1 MANAMN
7 PATRGA
13 APAARLTGLQEHSEM
28 GRLSRVAQ
36 GIGNRLGV
44 ARDRAEERADWEVS
58 QAGAAYEHADEEL
71 NPVDRDKSVMHNMIG
86 GAITFGMALMIIV
99 LMALVTGY
107 FATEVPSEGAF
118 NESIDT
124 AVDIGGTGFIIFAVT
139 LLAVPVVALIGY
151 FMRSGLGGFMGGG
164 GMGR

>member
-1 MANAMN
+1 MATAMN

-13 APAARLTGLQEHSEM
+13 APADRLTGPQEHSEM
-28 GRLSRVAQ
+28 GRL
-36 GIGNRLGV
+36 
-44 ARDRAEERADWEVS
+44 DRAAQRLDGVRESAEQRADWEIS
-58 QAGAAYEHADEEL
+58 QAGARWEYADEL
-71 NPVDRDKSVMHNMIG
+71 NPVNRDKSVMHNMIG

>member
-1 MANAMN
+1 MATAMN

-13 APAARLTGLQEHSEM
+13 APADRLSGTQAHSDM
-28 GRLSRVAQ
+28 GRLERVAQ

-58 QAGAAYEHADEEL
+58 QAGARYEYADEQ

>member
-1 MANAMN
+1 MASAMN
-7 PATRGA
+7 PASRGA
-13 APAARLTGLQEHSEM
+13 SPAARLSASQEHSEM
-28 GRLSRVAQ
+28 GRLDWVAQ
-36 GIGNRLGV
+36 RLGGL
-44 ARDRAEERADWEVS
+44 RESAEDRADWEIS
-58 QAGAAYEHADEEL
+58 QAGAAVEYADEEM
-71 NPVDRDKSVMHNMIG
+71 NPVDRDESVMHNMIG